1 MKITTTLRTLLVSA
15 AGAAWGFGWSA
26 DKLCP
31 TAVAPFAHPGGPL
44 ALAPLV
50 NLQDSVPQPINQH
63 DLTSAMVRSMVLF
76 KLAEPLKQ
84 VPIDDAVKEA
94 KKIDVSLKFSSAEQ
108 FRQQHSES
116 CKTAYVK
123 LRSTF
128 AQMHASFKGLAEL
141 PEESALQRFV
151 AWWVAPE
158 TTPAQRAAAQ
168 PVLDAQRVFDGAC
181 LSKDIPAEMGPD
193 AVKATVG
200 VLVFDDG
207 MPFCAAFR
215 TANSK
220 LLTARHCFVNGEGDL
235 WDNIRALAAPN
246 KRLWFLY
253 PAEPSH
259 RFEVCKSSV
268 PSENDG
274 IRLYPER
281 DRINLSM
288 ATTAAP
294 VPQWEWADA
303 KPGASLYVRGYFAFG
318 TEATPLERL
327 RGSAAGGCA
336 ALVIKGK
343 CVLNGCQSLP
353 TSSGAPVFL
362 RPEPGGPS
370 GPLRVV
376 GLHLGSADYADTA
389 SSEACPTLL
398 SSDLPSG
405 NVAFQFREN

>member
-1 MKITTTLRTLLVSA
+1 MDIASTLRALLVGA
-15 AGAAWGFGWSA
+15 AGTACGFSWSA
-26 DKLCP
+26 DKLCSIV
-31 TAVAPFAHPGGPL
+31 VAPLANSGGSL
-44 ALAPLV
+44 APAPLV
-50 NLQDSVPQPINQH
+50 NLQGGAPQPIKLH
-63 DLTSAMVRSMVLF
+63 DPTGAMVRSMVLS
-76 KLAEPLKQ
+76 KTAAPLKQ
-84 VPIDDAVKEA
+84 VPIDDALKEA
-94 KKIDVSLKFSSAEQ
+94 LKTDASLKFSPAEQ
-108 FRQQHSES
+108 LRQQHSGA
-116 CKTAYVK
+116 CKAAYVK

-181 LSKDIPAEMGPD
+181 LTKDIPAEMGPD

-207 MPFCAAFR
+207 LPFCAAFR
-215 TANSK
+215 TASSK
-220 LLTARHCFVNGEGDL
+220 LLTTRHCFVNGEGVL
-235 WDNIRALAAPN
+235 WDNIRALAAPD
-246 KRLWFLY
+246 KRLWFQY
-253 PAEPSH
+253 PAELGH

-274 IRLYPER
+274 VRLHPER
-281 DRINLSM
+281 DRINLSV

-294 VPQWEWADA
+294 VPQWEWADT

-327 RGSAAGGCA
+327 RGSAVGGCA
-336 ALVIKGK
+336 ALIIKGK

-405 NVAFQFREN
+405 NVAFQFRGN